1 MLSIL
6 HLNDFI
12 CKNQNRYPYY
22 IMSFFI
28 KDEDLSKPIRT
39 FTYLKKGDGKKA
51 HQKGKKEK
59 FPFLKKGEGKLVSSF
74 HGPTSFSEKRKE
86 DIENLQLQR
95 EKDYW
100 SNKK

>member
-1 MLSIL
+1 
-6 HLNDFI
+6 
-12 CKNQNRYPYY
+12 
-22 IMSFFI
+22 MSFFI

-74 HGPTSFSEKRKE
+74 HGPTSFRKKE
-86 DIENLQLQR
+86 RKIS
-95 EKDYW
+95 KT
-100 SNKK
+100 SNSSGKKTIGPTKSKINNIKNIYFTKKVITYN

>member
-1 MLSIL
+1 
-6 HLNDFI
+6 
-12 CKNQNRYPYY
+12 
-22 IMSFFI
+22 MSFFI
-28 KDEDLSKPIRT
+28 KDEDVSKPIRT

-74 HGPTSFSEKRKE
+74 HEPTSFSEKRKE
-86 DIENLQLQR
+86 YIENLQLQR

-100 SNKK
+100 FNKK